1 MKNSVNIL
9 IMVILFIFLV
19 IIAILYFNEN
29 AKVNLKNEK
38 IKNYQDSIATYQ
50 SQLKALKLQKDSLD
64 ISLSQSLEELEE
76 KKTQIKNL
84 KKKLYAKA
92 DSVKHLSNDK
102 SVEYLSKFLS
112 KRGKAGE

>member
-1 MKNSVNIL
+1 VKTYFIVMVVVLLIAVSVACGLYIHENI
-9 IMVILFIFLV
+9 
-19 IIAILYFNEN
+19 
-29 AKVNLKNEK
+29 KVNVRDQK

-50 SQLKALKLQKDSLD
+50 SQLKVLKLEKDSLD
-64 ISLSQSLEELEE
+64 ISLAQSLEELED

>member
-1 MKNSVNIL
+1 MKAYFIVMIVVLLIAVSVACGLYIHENI
-9 IMVILFIFLV
+9 
-19 IIAILYFNEN
+19 
-29 AKVNLKNEK
+29 KVNDRDHK
-38 IKNYQDSIATYQ
+38 IKSYEDSISVYQ
-50 SQLKALKLQKDSLD
+50 KELRMLKLEKDSLN
-64 ISLSQSLEELEE
+64 ISLEQSLESLEE

-112 KRGKAGE
+112 KRSKAGE

>member
-1 MKNSVNIL
+1 VKAYFMIMIVVLLIAVSVACGLYIHENI
-9 IMVILFIFLV
+9 
-19 IIAILYFNEN
+19 
-29 AKVNLKNEK
+29 KVSTKDQI
-38 IKNYQDSIATYQ
+38 IKNYEDSVSVYQ
-50 SQLKALKLQKDSLD
+50 KELKMLKLEKDSLNN
-64 ISLSQSLEELEE
+64 SLAESLESLEE

-112 KRGKAGE
+112 KRSKAGE

>member
-1 MKNSVNIL
+1 MIIGIL
-9 IMVILFIFLV
+9 IIAAIILSTLLV
-19 IIAILYFNEN
+19 VEKRKTFNIQSEIRSYEDSILVYKKELQIL
-29 AKVNLKNEK
+29 KLKN
-38 IKNYQDSIATYQ
+38 
-50 SQLKALKLQKDSLD
+50 DSLN
-64 ISLSQSLEELEE
+64 ISLNSSLEDLEE

-112 KRGKAGE
+112 KRSKAGE

>member
-1 MKNSVNIL
+1 MKTSTIMIIGIL
-9 IMVILFIFLV
+9 IIAAIILSTLLV
-19 IIAILYFNEN
+19 VEKRKTFNIQSEIRSYEDSILVYKKELQIL
-29 AKVNLKNEK
+29 KLKN
-38 IKNYQDSIATYQ
+38 
-50 SQLKALKLQKDSLD
+50 DSLN
-64 ISLSQSLEELEE
+64 ISLNSSLEDLEE

-112 KRGKAGE
+112 KRSKAGE

>member
-1 MKNSVNIL
+1 MIMIVVLLIAVSVACGLYIHENI
-9 IMVILFIFLV
+9 
-19 IIAILYFNEN
+19 
-29 AKVNLKNEK
+29 KVSTQDQI
-38 IKNYQDSIATYQ
+38 IKNYEDSVSVYQ
-50 SQLKALKLQKDSLD
+50 KELKMLKLEKDSLNN
-64 ISLSQSLEELEE
+64 SLAESLESLEE

-112 KRGKAGE
+112 KRSKAGE

>member
-1 MKNSVNIL
+1 VKAYFMIMIVVLLIAVSVACGLYIHENIK
-9 IMVILFIFLV
+9 VSAKDQ
-19 IIAILYFNEN
+19 IIKSYEDSVSVYQ
-29 AKVNLKNEK
+29 KELKM
-38 IKNYQDSIATYQ
+38 
-50 SQLKALKLQKDSLD
+50 LKLEKDSLNN
-64 ISLSQSLEELEE
+64 SLAESLESLEE

-112 KRGKAGE
+112 KRSKAGE